1 MLCLLEVTCVPS
13 QTSVV
18 YMFILLVVAIIL
30 HAHFKLNHISQSLE
44 TNSNSLKHVYAK
56 FWAYVRS
63 SNRLW
68 LLILKCI
75 NKYICISPTDNYR
88 SNQKLVKRYTH
99 AWKIEVRERF
109 IFRSTWIKTLQLM
122 LVNVCCKYFLN
133 IKCPNLANRNTS
145 NLCLRFLYWSIL
157 K

>member
-1 MLCLLEVTCVPS
+1 MPPRGHMCTKSDKCSLHVHFARSCNNPS
-13 QTSVV
+13 CT
-18 YMFILLVVAIIL
+18 L
-30 HAHFKLNHISQSLE
+30 KLNHISQSLE

-88 SNQKLVKRYTH
+88 SNQKLVKRFTH